1 MPYVIKPRR
10 PGDIAECWADP
21 SLAAKE
27 LHWKAERGIE
37 QMCADTW
44 RWQSQNPRGYSD

>member
-1 MPYVIKPRR
+1 MIKPRR

-21 SLAAKE
+21 ALAAKE

-37 QMCADTW
+37 KMCEDLW
-44 RWQSQNPRGYSD
+44 RWQSQNPNGFRG